1 MIIIKKDEKIA
12 DIYIPKNE
20 SWVDYTVVDIR
31 KLQTK
36 DLTVVENGIVE
47 VLPDDEYYALS
58 SVEINVDVPQSAA
71 PQLEELYATENG
83 EYIPNGDGY
92 SRVLVD
98 VPQTGGGEC
107 NLEDKIISPETN
119 EVDGIG
125 YLYVYPN
132 EGYDGMKEVALYTG
146 NLKNGWYNE
155 GYEQGKSEGGGGECN
170 LQDKIVEP
178 TVDDLEENWLY
189 VRPDE
194 GFNGM
199 RGVSIYTSHL
209 ETAWKSELNL
219 EDKWVTPT
227 YDDIDSNGY
236 IVVEEDEGYNGM
248 SRVVID
254 PSNFTKNAEVLN
266 VTENGTYYS
275 KFSDIPTPENVTG
288 RYDDGREFYNYATI
302 KSAIYNTNIIPT
314 QDSKITIW
322 VNLNKESTGDGYFV
336 LLSNS
341 ANEYDYNYFQIRYHT
356 AQRKMGAIIGDTDIY
371 FDVPQGWCKMEM
383 SITDGLWVNDVKIG
397 DFQSAEIA
405 QQPIWINGSF
415 VHQSRNINGEFGMIK
430 IDDNVIIPTENGF
443 MTENGE
449 MLEVIQD
456 GEYTFVDNV
465 IIPEGPL
472 FKTVNVNVQPKI
484 NVEEMGVGLG
494 YSTFNTVPNIYD
506 FEGITSMRYLFYSCT
521 NIKTIPEID
530 SSKVTDMYY
539 VFGGCTALQSIPALD
554 CSNIGNGYNSTAWF
568 GSSTLNNLTDIGGFI
583 GLKISSNN
591 NYGLYRCPNLTYE
604 SCINILN
611 GLYDFVGN
619 GVTPSSAEGKLKV
632 HQNFLNVVG
641 EEISIGTNKGWTITA

>member
-31 KLQTK
+31 KLQSK

-92 SRVLVD
+92 NRVVVD

-107 NLEDKIISPETN
+107 NLEDKIIAPETN

-125 YLYVYPN
+125 YIYVYPS
-132 EGYDGMKEVALYTG
+132 EGYDGMMEVALQTDQ
-146 NLKNGWYNE
+146 LKNGWYNE
-155 GYEQGKSEGGGGECN
+155 GYEQGKSEGG
-170 LQDKIVEP
+170 
-178 TVDDLEENWLY
+178 
-189 VRPDE
+189 
-194 GFNGM
+194 
-199 RGVSIYTSHL
+199 
-209 ETAWKSELNL
+209 ELNL

-227 YDDIDSNGY
+227 YDDIDDNGY
-236 IVVEEDEGYNGM
+236 IVVEEDEGYDGM
-248 SRVVID
+248 GRVVID

-266 VTENGTYYS
+266 VTENGSYYS
-275 KFSDIPTPENVTG
+275 KFSDVPTPENVTG
-288 RYDDGREFYNYATI
+288 RYDDGTEFYNYATV
-302 KSAIYNTNIIPT
+302 KSAVYNTNIIPT

-322 VNLNKESTGDGYFV
+322 VNLNKEGTGDAYFV

-397 DFQSAEIA
+397 DFQSTEIA

-443 MTENGE
+443 MNNNGE

-472 FKTVNVNVQPKI
+472 FKTVNVNIQPKI
-484 NVEEMGVGLG
+484 NVEKMGVRLG
-494 YSTFNTVPNIYD
+494 YSAFYTVPNIYD
-506 FEGITSMRYLFYSCT
+506 FEGITSMRYMFYSCT

-583 GLKISSNN
+583 GLKISSKN

-619 GVTPSSAEGKLKV
+619 GVTPSSAEGELKV
-632 HQNFLNVVG
+632 HQNFLNIVG

>member
-20 SWVDYTVVDIR
+20 SWIDYTVVDIR
-31 KLQTK
+31 KLQSK

-58 SVEINVDVPQSAA
+58 SVEINVDVPSAT

-83 EYIPNGDGY
+83 QYIPNGDGY
-92 SRVLVD
+92 NRVVVD

-107 NLEDKIISPETN
+107 NLEDKIIAPETN
-119 EVDGIG
+119 EVDGSG
-125 YLYVYPN
+125 YIYIRPN
-132 EGYDGMKEVALYTG
+132 EGYDGMMEVALQTDQ
-146 NLKNGWYNE
+146 LKNGWYNE
-155 GYEQGKSEGGGGECN
+155 GYEQGKSEGG
-170 LQDKIVEP
+170 
-178 TVDDLEENWLY
+178 
-189 VRPDE
+189 
-194 GFNGM
+194 
-199 RGVSIYTSHL
+199 
-209 ETAWKSELNL
+209 ELNL

-227 YDDIDSNGY
+227 YDDIDDNGY

-266 VTENGTYYS
+266 VTENGSYYS
-275 KFSDIPTPENVTG
+275 KFSDVPTPENVTG
-288 RYDDGREFYNYATI
+288 RYDDGTEFYNYATV

-397 DFQSAEIA
+397 DFQSVEIA

-443 MTENGE
+443 MNNNGE

-472 FKTVNVNVQPKI
+472 FKTVNVNIQPKI
-484 NVEEMGVGLG
+484 NVEEMGVRLG
-494 YSTFNTVPNIYD
+494 YSTFDTVPNIYD
-506 FEGITSMRYLFYSCT
+506 FEGITSMRYMFYSCT

-530 SSKVTDMYY
+530 TSKVTDMYY

-583 GLKISSNN
+583 GLKISSKN

-619 GVTPSSAEGKLKV
+619 GVTPSSAEGELKV
-632 HQNFLNVVG
+632 HQNFLNIVG